1 MRYRM
6 KGDGKAWTVT
16 VEDGADVLVEA
27 KADDRKH
34 AAALVKQAAKDGW
47 QSITP
52 EALAEQTKAEKA
64 RENARIEAGK
74 RAAEPKKGKAE
85 K

>member
-27 KADDRKH
+27 KAGDRKH
-34 AAALVKQAAKDGW
+34 ATALVKQAAKDGW
-47 QSITP
+47 QSITA

-64 RENARIEAGK
+64 RENARIEADK
-74 RAAEPKKGKAE
+74 KAAEPKKGKAD